1 MLNTKNPAEN
11 FRSQDGNS
19 EYDDNLVNTNE
30 KHGKPGSD
38 PEQEKLMHSVLESD
52 KKSIDQGH
60 LLIDAIN
67 QGLFSFNPD
76 MMMEHMV
83 NNYNLAKQMYGE
95 TFLKAVTGYDESM
108 ISRNIKIPEFQREL
122 KRRVNQTIE
131 QLKDD
136 DLIDRE
142 KEITDKG
149 LELAALTLYTEELD
163 NMVAKGLIGEKKSE
177 KTYHYGT
184 PFDYRAYKKGDRYK
198 DIALKKSIRASIRK
212 RHTSLEK
219 EDLQIMKREGK
230 GHIELIYGLDAS
242 GSMKGNKINLCKK
255 AGIALAFKA
264 IEENDKVGLIVFGS
278 EIENV
283 VRPTTDFML
292 IMKEIAKIRAKKE
305 TNIVATIKKAIEIFP
320 SSNEST
326 KHLILITDGLPTTG
340 KDPEKETLESVS
352 EAISNS
358 ITISVI
364 GINLD
369 EKGKN
374 LCEKMT
380 QLGNGKLYIVKD
392 LENLDT
398 IVLQDY
404 YSL

>member
-1 MLNTKNPAEN
+1 MET
-11 FRSQDGNS
+11 FRSQEDSGYN
-19 EYDDNLVNTNE
+19 DDLVPTHE
-30 KHGKPGSD
+30 KSGKPGSD
-38 PEQEKLMHSVLESD
+38 PEQEKLMHSVLDSD
-52 KKSIDQGH
+52 KKSVDQGH

-95 TFLKAVTGYDESM
+95 TFLKAVSGYDESM

-131 QLKDD
+131 QLKED
-136 DLIDRE
+136 DLIDRGR
-142 KEITDKG
+142 EITEKG

-184 PFDYRAYKKGDRYK
+184 PFDYRTYKKGDRYK
-198 DIALKKSIRASIRK
+198 DIALKKSIRAAIRK
-212 RHTSLEK
+212 KHTNLEK

-230 GHIELIYGLDAS
+230 GHIELIYGLDSS

-283 VRPTTDFML
+283 VRPTTDFMM

-305 TNIVATIKKAIEIFP
+305 TNIVATIKKSIDIFP

-340 KDPEKETLESVS
+340 KDPEKETLEAVN
-352 EAISNS
+352 EAISNN

-374 LCEKMT
+374 LCEKMA